1 MGIIENAY
9 RCSVCVCFQ
18 GNNMD
23 GKELLNVGG
32 TQVTRAFIGVF
43 MSSFGCSFSC
53 PQIEDIHR

>member
-9 RCSVCVCFQ
+9 KCSVCMCFQ

-32 TQVTRAFIGVF
+32 TQVTRAFIGVYVF
-43 MSSFGCSFSC
+43 FEMFFFA
-53 PQIEDIHR
+53 PR